1 MMKRLY
7 DLFFDDTTL
16 DAQCPTHAFIYL
28 YIYEPITDIFMCLA
42 ETKQKKPAPAK
53 EAAQKQAGEKK
64 EKVVRKKVKAD
75 PLKRAND
82 AKISKEKQRAKAVQ
96 SIKNLLKKGKRPSA
110 RKIWHN
116 TRFHRPRT
124 LELPKQPKYPRH
136 SVPQSKALDKYQIL
150 KYPLTAG
157 EGVLKLIE
165 EQNTLIFLT
174 DLSASKR
181 QIKQAFE
188 KMYNTKVELV
198 RTQIRPTGDKKAF
211 IKIPKEIEAVELATK
226 IGIC

>member
-1 MMKRLY
+1 MTSNTKPKA
-7 DLFFDDTTL
+7 TTG
-16 DAQCPTHAFIYL
+16 AKK
-28 YIYEPITDIFMCLA
+28 A
-42 ETKQKKPAPAK
+42 EQKPKQAPAATDK
-53 EAAQKQAGEKK
+53 AAKAKPM
-64 EKVVRKKVKAD
+64 RKKVKAD

-82 AKISKEKQRAKAVQ
+82 AKIVKENQKKKALTQ
-96 SIKNLLKKGKRPSA
+96 IKSLLKKGKRPSA

-116 TRFHRPRT
+116 TQFRRPVT
-124 LELPKQPKYPRH
+124 LRLPKAPKFARS
-136 SVPQSKALDKYQIL
+136 SVTKSRAMDKYQIL

-165 EQNTLIFLT
+165 EQNTIIFMT
-174 DLSASKR
+174 DLNSTKK

-188 KMYNTKVELV
+188 KMYDTKVELV
-198 RTQIRPTGDKKAF
+198 RTQIRSTGDKKAF